1 MKITFLVDNKT
12 EEPCC
17 QAEWGLSVLIEANGK
32 TILMDQ
38 GETGMF
44 AENAK
49 ALGIDLSK
57 VDFATISHGHSDHS
71 GGTPAFF
78 EANDHA
84 PVYVHK
90 DAFWKSVTMKNAQV
104 DSEGHVVK
112 GDIFETE
119 LEIPWTE
126 EFKEANASRII
137 LTEGTYQIDEHTWLI
152 GNVPRIEGFSPTES
166 FYLYIKE
173 DKYEGWVEDIMKH
186 EQTLVI
192 EEGGKLHVFS
202 GCSHNGIVP
211 ILRYI
216 TEKLPGRKIGTVV
229 AGMHL
234 FAAPKELRQR
244 VIEEVMAYEP
254 DLVCP
259 VHCTGLEA
267 IVDFKRALGDKCQI
281 AYAGAVYEV

>member
-12 EEPCC
+12 EEPRCR
-17 QAEWGLSVLIEANGK
+17 AEWGLSVLIEANGR

-44 AENAK
+44 AENAM
-49 ALGIDLSK
+49 ALGIDLNR

-78 EANDHA
+78 AVNDHA

-90 DAFWKSVTMKNAQV
+90 DAFRRSVTMKHAEV
-104 DSEGHVVK
+104 DEEGHVVK
-112 GDIFETE
+112 GEIFETG

-126 EFKEANASRII
+126 EFKRENADRII
-137 LTEGTYQIDEHTWLI
+137 LTEGTCQIDEHTWLI
-152 GNVPRIEGFSPTES
+152 GDVPRIEGFSPTES
-166 FYLYIKE
+166 FYLYIKD
-173 DKYEGWVEDIMKH
+173 DKYTGWVEDIMKH

-192 EEGGKLHVFS
+192 EEDGRLHVFS

-211 ILRYI
+211 ILKYI
-216 TEKLPGRKIGTVV
+216 TEQLPGRKISTVV

-234 FAAPKELRQR
+234 FAAKAEFRQKVVR
-244 VIEEVMAYEP
+244 EVMAYGP
-254 DLVCP
+254 DLVFP
-259 VHCTGLEA
+259 VHCTGMEA
-267 IVDFKRALGDKCQI
+267 IVDFKKALGGRCRI